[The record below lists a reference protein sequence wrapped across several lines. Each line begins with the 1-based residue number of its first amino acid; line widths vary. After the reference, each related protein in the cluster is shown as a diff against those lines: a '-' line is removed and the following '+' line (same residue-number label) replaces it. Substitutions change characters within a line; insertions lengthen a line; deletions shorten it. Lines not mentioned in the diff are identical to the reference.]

1 MCVPV
6 WQLDQTLV
14 CLQVAEARHSALQ
27 DAIGDER
34 FEMAI
39 AMGRKDAENA
49 ALRRQIEALKAQQV
63 AAEVEGRRKDT
74 AKTHV
79 IKQCRA
85 YKTAKEAKH
94 VQVG

>member
-1 MCVPV
+1 V
-6 WQLDQTLV
+6 WQLDQTLD
-14 CLQVAEARHSALQ
+14 CLQASEARHSALQ

-34 FEMAI
+34 YEMAI

-49 ALRRQIEALKAQQV
+49 ALRLQIEALEAQKE

-74 AKTHV
+74 AKNHIIT
-79 IKQCRA
+79 QCRA